1 MLEVCIIKFSLS
13 DCNFSLTLLER
24 DVLLSMP
31 SLNPVEFFKQAHSN
45 GTFIQARIINQPN
58 RQA

>member
-1 MLEVCIIKFSLS
+1 MLEMCSIKFSLS

-31 SLNPVEFFKQAHSN
+31 SLNPVEFLNQAHSN
-45 GTFIQARIINQPN
+45 GTLTQARINQPN